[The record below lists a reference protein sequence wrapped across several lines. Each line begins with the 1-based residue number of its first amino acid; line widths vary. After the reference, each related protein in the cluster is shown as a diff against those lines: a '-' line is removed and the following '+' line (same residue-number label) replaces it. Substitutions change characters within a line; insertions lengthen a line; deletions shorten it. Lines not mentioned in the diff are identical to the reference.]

1 MNVILVS
8 HQMKINN
15 LRKLLRDLE
24 AERDNLQT
32 IFDVFESPEEERIET
47 TRKYNERIQLISNE
61 LQEELQKEL

>member
-15 LRKLLRDLE
+15 LRRLLRDLE
-24 AERDNLQT
+24 KERDNLQT

-47 TRKYNERIQLISNE
+47 TRKYNERIELISNE
-61 LQEELQKEL
+61 LQQELQKEL